1 MFKNKITAAQT
12 VRWVLVGLV
21 VMIVTAYG
29 VTWFEQKKVMDEKKA
44 DIAQLEAQLEEMQLT
59 TAALEADI
67 EFSKTDAYI
76 ERLAR
81 EELGYVK
88 AGEIKFVAA
97 EDAEE

>member
-21 VMIVTAYG
+21 FMLVTAYG
-29 VTWFEQKKVMDEKKA
+29 VTWFEQKKVMDEKAA
-44 DIAQLEAQLEEMQLT
+44 DIAQLEATLAEMQLT
-59 TAALEADI
+59 AAALEADI

-88 AGEIKFVAA
+88 AGEIKFVSA
-97 EDAEE
+97 EGIAE

>member
-59 TAALEADI
+59 AAALEADI

>member
-21 VMIVTAYG
+21 VMIVAAYG

-59 TAALEADI
+59 AAALEADI